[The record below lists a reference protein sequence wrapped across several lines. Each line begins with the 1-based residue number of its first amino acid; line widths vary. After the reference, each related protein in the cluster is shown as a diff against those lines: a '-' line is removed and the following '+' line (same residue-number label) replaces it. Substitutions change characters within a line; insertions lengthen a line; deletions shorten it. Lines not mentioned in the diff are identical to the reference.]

1 MRGQFRGDDIVLE
14 NALAFWV
21 NRFYEVSRRAM
32 YRAFR
37 AHGLDVT
44 PEQWLVLVRLW
55 QRDDRGQRELAEAI
69 ERDAATTSRIVDAMT
84 RAGLV
89 GRAPDPADA
98 RGKRVRLTA
107 KARKLQA
114 VLVPVVKSLVTAM
127 EAGVSERD
135 LDVTRRTLQRLAA
148 NLTPR

>member
-1 MRGQFRGDDIVLE
+1 MRGQFRGDGIVLE

-37 AHGLDVT
+37 AHDVEVT

-55 QRDDRGQRELAEAI
+55 QKDDRNQRDLAAAI
-69 ERDAATTSRIVDAMT
+69 ERDAATTSRIIDAME

-89 GRAPDPADA
+89 ARKPDPADA
-98 RGKRVRLTA
+98 RGRRVVLTA
-107 KARKLQA
+107 KARKLQG
-114 VLVPVVKSLVTAM
+114 VLVPVVRELVAAM
-127 EAGVSERD
+127 ETGVSDKD
-135 LDVTRRTLQRLAA
+135 LEVTRRTLERLTA
-148 NLTPR
+148 NLDG